1 MSTKPILALVSGANR
16 GIGLAIATG
25 LARQGAQVL
34 LGCRDIGKGEAAC
47 NALRAEGLQV
57 RPVELD
63 TTSTASVSRLAE
75 MIQQGYGYLDA
86 LVNNAGIGV
95 DHDPMLTAADRLRRT
110 MSVNVLGPLLLTD
123 AMAPLLSASGRGRI
137 VNVSSELASF
147 GLRANPNWAFADFPM
162 PIYQA
167 SKAALNSLTLSYARQ
182 PRTEESRSTRFALA
196 TRQQK
201 RRTSRARGRRTK
213 RRWSRSAMRCS
224 GKTALRAASRTIRA
238 NSLGNRLAGWPTTI
252 ALPMLVMG
260 HSAAA
265 RSSFDRAVHRPAG
278 AQPLTQAGR

>member
-34 LGCRDIGKGEAAC
+34 LGCRDIAKGEAAC
-47 NALRAEGLQV
+47 SPLRAEGLKV

-63 TTSTASVSRLAE
+63 TTLAASVTRLAE
-75 MIQQGYGYLDA
+75 MIEQDYGSLDA

-95 DHDPMLTAADRLRRT
+95 DYDPMLTAADRLQRT
-110 MSVNVLGPLLLTD
+110 MSVNVLGPILLTD
-123 AMAPLLSASGRGRI
+123 VMVPLLAASGRGRI

-147 GLRANPNWAFADFPM
+147 GLRADPDWAFANFAM

-182 PRTEESRSTRFALA
+182 LQEKGIKVNAICPGYTATEATNFAGTRTPDQAAVVAIRYALLGEDGPTGSFAND
-196 TRQQK
+196 
-201 RRTSRARGRRTK
+201 RGE
-213 RRWSRSAMRCS
+213 
-224 GKTALRAASRTIRA
+224 
-238 NSLGNRLAGWPTTI
+238 
-252 ALPMLVMG
+252 LPW
-260 HSAAA
+260 
-265 RSSFDRAVHRPAG
+265 
-278 AQPLTQAGR
+278 

>member
-1 MSTKPILALVSGANR
+1 MSGRASGSDGANDDMSTKPILALVSGANR

-34 LGCRDIGKGEAAC
+34 LGCREIGKGEAAC
-47 NALRAEGLQV
+47 NALRAEGLPV

-63 TTSTASVSRLAE
+63 TTSAASVTRLAE

-123 AMAPLLSASGRGRI
+123 AMVPLLEASGRGCI

-147 GLRANPNWAFADFPM
+147 GLRSDPNWAFAGFAM

-167 SKAALNSLTLSYARQ
+167 SKAALNALTLSYAGQLRDRKIKVNAIC
-182 PRTEESRSTRFALA
+182 PGYTATEATNYAGTRTPDQAAVVAIRYALLGEDGPTGSFANE
-196 TRQQK
+196 Q
-201 RRTSRARGRRTK
+201 G
-213 RRWSRSAMRCS
+213 
-224 GKTALRAASRTIRA
+224 
-238 NSLGNRLAGWPTTI
+238 
-252 ALPMLVMG
+252 ALPW
-260 HSAAA
+260 
-265 RSSFDRAVHRPAG
+265 
-278 AQPLTQAGR
+278 